1 MRQQARNGAV
11 GDASSKEATVATTG
25 ESLFALVCSRCSKTL
40 LYVQD
45 NVLVMNSTV
54 IERPESE
61 GAGFDIECW
70 TCGKITAH
78 VGGARL
84 NMCGLDIYTSSQ
96 RPEGKP
102 AFLVRN
108 PGPVDGDLMRRLQD
122 QGPST

>member
-1 MRQQARNGAV
+1 M
-11 GDASSKEATVATTG
+11 TTSG
-25 ESLFALVCSRCSKTL
+25 ESLFALVCPRCTKTL

-54 IERPESE
+54 IEHPESE
-61 GAGFDIECW
+61 GAGFDTECW
-70 TCGKITAH
+70 CCGGITARLE
-78 VGGARL
+78 GARL
-84 NMCGLDIYTSSQ
+84 NMRGLNIYTSSQ

-122 QGPST
+122 QDPST